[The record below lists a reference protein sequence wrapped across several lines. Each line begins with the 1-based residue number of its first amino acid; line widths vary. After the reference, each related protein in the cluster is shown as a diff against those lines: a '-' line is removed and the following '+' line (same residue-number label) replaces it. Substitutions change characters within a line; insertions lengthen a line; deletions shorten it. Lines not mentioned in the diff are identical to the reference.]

1 MLTILNVHVSEIDGD
16 WVFFQG
22 PEWQTGENFECR
34 PHIIL
39 MAIVQTPL
47 QETK

>member
-1 MLTILNVHVSEIDGD
+1 MFMSLKLMVTG
-16 WVFFQG
+16 FFQG
-22 PEWQTGENFECR
+22 PEWQTGENFECQ